1 MQNNVTNEQNLR
13 EAHSGAV
20 EGGIH
25 SIGTHPERLS
35 HVPTA
40 VAVKEQLE
48 RLLASPHFVSSP
60 RCQLFL
66 RYVVEATI
74 RGDAESLKERN
85 LGIELFKRDATYDTN
100 ANPVVRVAASEVRK
114 KLAQYYYEPGGQG
127 QIRIEI
133 PVGSYVPHFSFP
145 EQGPGNGK
153 ELHRPEAVQPG
164 AAVDHAESTPVA
176 LPAMTVRPRRN
187 AVKLAVLAAGLVAI
201 CLGSLGWYTMMAE
214 SPLEKFWA
222 PVVKSPSPVFL
233 YASQMRATQI
243 QNAPVLS
250 RNTGA
255 TTTIIGQ
262 AVNDTSSLTVEALSD
277 SITQANIA
285 GFLRSKRKQFSARS
299 VGDTSY
305 EDLQKGPVVLI
316 GALDNYWTM
325 QLMRNMRFQ
334 FNLDTQTGESWIS
347 DQKNPGVKLGAMK
360 LSNGVPMTQDM
371 AIVARVIDNETK
383 QPMVIVAGL
392 YTAGTLAAGTFVT
405 DPQYLDAY
413 SRSAPHNWQNGNLEI
428 LLSVNV
434 IDGQPG
440 SPRVVDSVVW

>member
-1 MQNNVTNEQNLR
+1 VASEQNLR
-13 EAHSGAV
+13 EAHSGVV
-20 EGGIH
+20 EGGVH
-25 SIGTHPERLS
+25 SVGTHPES
-35 HVPTA
+35 HRQVPAAEA
-40 VAVKEQLE
+40 VREQLE
-48 RLLASPHFVSSP
+48 RLLASSHFASSP

-66 RYVVEATI
+66 RFVVAATI

-85 LGIELFKRDATYDTN
+85 LGIELFKRDAAYDTN

-145 EQGPGNGK
+145 DQGPGYGK
-153 ELHRPEAVQPG
+153 EFHRPEVLQPG
-164 AAVDHAESTPVA
+164 AGEYRAESTPLAV
-176 LPAMTVRPRRN
+176 PVVTVRPRGN
-187 AVKLAVLAAGLVAI
+187 AVKLAVLAAGLLAI
-201 CLGSLGWYTMMAE
+201 CLGGLAWRAITAE

-222 PVVKSPSPVFL
+222 PVLKSPNPVFF

-243 QNAPVLS
+243 QNGPVLS
-250 RNTGA
+250 RNPGA
-255 TTTIIGQ
+255 TTTLVGR
-262 AVNDTSSLTVEALSD
+262 ANSDTTNLTVEALSD

-285 GFLRSKRKQFSARS
+285 GFLRSKRKQFAARA
-299 VGDTSY
+299 VGDTTY

-334 FNLDTQTGESWIS
+334 FNLDPQTGEFWIS
-347 DQKNPGVKLGAMK
+347 DQKKPGVKLGAMN
-360 LSNGVPMTQDM
+360 LSSGVPMTQDM
-371 AIVARVIDNETK
+371 AIVARVMDNETK

-392 YTAGTLAAGTFVT
+392 YTAGTLAAGNFVT

-413 SRSAPHNWQNGNLEI
+413 SRSTPHNWQNGNLEI

-440 SPRVVDSVVW
+440 APRVVDSIVW